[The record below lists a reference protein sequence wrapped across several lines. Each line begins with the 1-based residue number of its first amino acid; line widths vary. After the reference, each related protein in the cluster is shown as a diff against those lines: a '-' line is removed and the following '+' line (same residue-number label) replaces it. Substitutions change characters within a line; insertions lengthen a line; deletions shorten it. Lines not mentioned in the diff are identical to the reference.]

1 MATKKSEKRTEKK
14 SNEIRQSAW
23 EKYDKKALEAC
34 FALSETY
41 RQFISDCKTERECVD
56 ESIRQAEAVGYK
68 NLADFIGKKKKL
80 LSARSLWWRALISSV
95 PI

>member
-1 MATKKSEKRTEKK
+1 MAVKKAEKK
-14 SNEIRQSAW
+14 ADKKEEKKAKEIRQSAW
-23 EKYDKKALEAC
+23 EKYDKKALDAC

-56 ESIRQAEAVGYK
+56 ESIRQAEKAGYK

-80 LSARSLWWRALISSV
+80 KAGDKV
-95 PI
+95 YM

>member
-1 MATKKSEKRTEKK
+1 MKYTLIYKGLKGDKMAAKKTEKK
-14 SNEIRQSAW
+14 AEKKQKEIRQSAW

-56 ESIRQAEAVGYK
+56 ESKILANLLQRRK
-68 NLADFIGKKKKL
+68 N
-80 LSARSLWWRALISSV
+80 
-95 PI
+95 